1 MKGYTG
7 KGLIFGRYINL
18 EGDNE
23 INPEAEGFL
32 LIMKEKED
40 RLKA

>member
-1 MKGYTG
+1 MLSADRILKGYRG

-23 INPEAEGFL
+23 INPEAEGFSY
-32 LIMKEKED
+32 
-40 RLKA
+40 